1 VVQVA
6 RRAVAGLEELDLG
19 FTEGGVRDLV
29 RSLALL
35 YGAEGESQVLLNHFV
50 LDAEFRTDLPSSAL
64 ALARK
69 TMREL
74 EESKVGNTL
83 DKISLVSLLY
93 LLSHLLKLLA
103 VRHLQG
109 VLKHATC
116 CKRKAPT
123 RAHQ

>member
-1 VVQVA
+1 MVRVA
-6 RRAVAGLEELDLG
+6 RRVVAGLEELDLG
-19 FTEGGVRDLV
+19 FTEGGARDLV

-35 YGAEGESQVLLNHFV
+35 YGAEGEIQVLLNHFV
-50 LDAEFRTDLPSSAL
+50 LDAEFRTDSPSSAL

-69 TMREL
+69 TMREI

-103 VRHLQG
+103 VPHLQG

-123 RAHQ
+123 RANQ

>member
-1 VVQVA
+1 
-6 RRAVAGLEELDLG
+6 VAGLEQLDLG
-19 FTEGGVRDLV
+19 FTESGARDLV

-50 LDAEFRTDLPSSAL
+50 LDAEFRTDSTSPAL

-83 DKISLVSLLY
+83 DKISLVSFPY

-103 VRHLQG
+103 VSHLQG

-123 RAHQ
+123 RAHH